1 MTAPK
6 NKWQPWWERAN
17 DYYGFEM
24 RDEFV
29 RGAASVGFK
38 PNNRM
43 EAMMAMYAAGF
54 VKNTNFAVPKPHT
67 GKPDGKVS

>member
-6 NKWQPWWERAN
+6 KKWQPWWNRAN

-24 RDEFV
+24 REEFV
-29 RGAASVGFK
+29 RGATSVGFN

-43 EAMMAMYAAGF
+43 DAMMGQYAAGF
-54 VKNTNFAVPKPHT
+54 VRNVFSTPKSHT
-67 GKPDGKVS
+67 GKTDGKA